1 MESAQPKRRYI
12 GGFDGLRTIGVIGV
26 ILYHLRPDLFQGGY
40 LGVLLFFVISG
51 YLITDGFVRQYDRE
65 GGKLK
70 LGQFFGKRIRRLYP
84 ALVTVLLGASAYIG
98 LFARDLLVNLHKIVI
113 SNLALVYNWW
123 QIANGQSYF
132 ERFAHNESPFV
143 HLWTLSIE
151 GQYYI
156 IWPFIFLLLMKL
168 LKTNGKRFAA
178 TMGLALASGLWM
190 LVLYRMT
197 MLGGGDPSRLYYGT
211 DTRIFALLMGSALA
225 FVWPSQKLAPDLP
238 LPSRVLLDGVGTVA
252 AVAMVASLLNLSD
265 QSSALYEGGMVGFS
279 LLAMALV
286 AVIASPATLWGKL
299 LSNPVFHWIGTRS
312 YGIYIYQFPVMIF
325 FENAFR
331 NVADHPVLYP
341 VIEVAIILVIS
352 ELSYRFIEQPAAHVT
367 NHSCRRSGSGC
378 GTAAPGAAFAR
389 IGVTLAAMIAVLG
402 VAGVAQ
408 APFAKE
414 AESAE
419 EVHLKANQETAAQK
433 KAALEKTKKALRA
446 QKKAQSSSKS
456 SSQSS
461 SAASAS
467 ASSKYAHPV
476 NQDFEAYGI
485 SQGEL
490 QQAQT
495 TLVSAIGDSVLLDA
509 KPTLQQ
515 LMPKPSSTAKSRGKW
530 ATRSRWSS
538 PTRTKGR
545 LRTTS

>member
-325 FENAFR
+325 F
-331 NVADHPVLYP
+331 LKM
-341 VIEVAIILVIS
+341 
-352 ELSYRFIEQPAAHVT
+352 
-367 NHSCRRSGSGC
+367 RSG
-378 GTAAPGAAFAR
+378 
-389 IGVTLAAMIAVLG
+389 TLPIT
-402 VAGVAQ
+402 
-408 APFAKE
+408 PCF
-414 AESAE
+414 
-419 EVHLKANQETAAQK
+419 
-433 KAALEKTKKALRA
+433 
-446 QKKAQSSSKS
+446 
-456 SSQSS
+456 
-461 SAASAS
+461 
-467 ASSKYAHPV
+467 
-476 NQDFEAYGI
+476 
-485 SQGEL
+485 
-490 QQAQT
+490 
-495 TLVSAIGDSVLLDA
+495 
-509 KPTLQQ
+509 
-515 LMPKPSSTAKSRGKW
+515 
-530 ATRSRWSS
+530 TR
-538 PTRTKGR
+538 
-545 LRTTS
+545 

>member
-367 NHSCRRSGSGC
+367 KPQLQAFWQRLRHGGTGGRFCPDWGDAGCDDCSAWRRRGR
-378 GTAAPGAAFAR
+378 PGAVCQGGGKR
-389 IGVTLAAMIAVLG
+389 RGS
-402 VAGVAQ
+402 
-408 APFAKE
+408 AP
-414 AESAE
+414 ESQPGNGGPE
-419 EVHLKANQETAAQK
+419 
-433 KAALEKTKKALRA
+433 
-446 QKKAQSSSKS
+446 
-456 SSQSS
+456 
-461 SAASAS
+461 
-467 ASSKYAHPV
+467 
-476 NQDFEAYGI
+476 
-485 SQGEL
+485 
-490 QQAQT
+490 
-495 TLVSAIGDSVLLDA
+495 
-509 KPTLQQ
+509 
-515 LMPKPSSTAKSRGKW
+515 
-530 ATRSRWSS
+530 
-538 PTRTKGR
+538 KGR
-545 LRTTS
+545 AGKDQEGAAGPEKGPVLEQIEQSKQQCRFGLCQQQVRASGQPGL